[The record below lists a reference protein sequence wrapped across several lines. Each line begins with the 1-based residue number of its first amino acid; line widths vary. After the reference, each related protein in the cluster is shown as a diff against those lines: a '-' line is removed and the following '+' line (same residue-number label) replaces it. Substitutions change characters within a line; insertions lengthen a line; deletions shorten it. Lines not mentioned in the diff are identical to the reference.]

1 MVSGGGEQSA
11 VGITRGGG
19 RTSTHGG
26 VKGVVEGLSLR
37 TSPCLED
44 LGSFAISPK
53 VPKSSGS
60 PSEIDFSVHFRFEL
74 WGPKF
79 LLLRG

>member
-26 VKGVVEGLSLR
+26 VKGLAVGLSLR
-37 TSPCLED
+37 
-44 LGSFAISPK
+44 I
-53 VPKSSGS
+53 
-60 PSEIDFSVHFRFEL
+60 SEIDFAVHFRFEL